1 MAPKGILGTKL
12 GMTQIFDDENRVVP
26 VTVIQAEPNTVAQVK
41 TVDGDG
47 YTAVQLAYGTR
58 KHVTKPLAGHLAAA
72 GLDSAKVLAELRYDD
87 DTAELPELGATVGVD
102 AFAKGDVIDV
112 TGTSKGKGYAGVMKR
127 HNFAG
132 MGDGHGV
139 KKKNRHP
146 GAVGACATPG
156 RTFKGMKMAGRTGG
170 QRVTVQNLEV
180 VDIDTEHQLLLVKG
194 AVPGSDGQVV
204 FVRSAVKSKT
214 KGGDA

>member
-12 GMTQIFDDENRVVP
+12 GMTQVFDDDNRVVP
-26 VTVIQAEPNTVAQVK
+26 VTVIQAEPNTISQVK
-41 TVDGDG
+41 TPETDG
-47 YTAVQLAYGTR
+47 YTAVQLAYGNRR
-58 KHVTKPLAGHLAAA
+58 KVTKPLAGHLAKA
-72 GLDSAKVLAELRYDD
+72 GVDSAKVLAELRLGDGD
-87 DTAELPELGATVGVD
+87 ELPELGSAVAVD

-112 TGTSKGKGYAGVMKR
+112 VGTSKGKGYAGVMKR
-127 HNFAG
+127 HNFSG

-170 QRVTVQNLEV
+170 ARVTVQNLEI
-180 VDIDTEHQLLLVKG
+180 VDVDTEHQLLLVKG

-204 FVRSAVKSKT
+204 FVTSAVKSKS
-214 KGGDA
+214 KVGDA

>member
-12 GMTQIFDDENRVVP
+12 GMTQVFDDDNRVVP
-26 VTVIQAEPNTVAQVK
+26 VTVIQAEPNTISQVK
-41 TVDGDG
+41 TPDTDG
-47 YTAVQLAYGTR
+47 YTAVQLAYGSRR
-58 KHVTKPLAGHLAAA
+58 KITKPLAGHLAKA
-72 GLDSAKVLAELRYDD
+72 GVDSAKVLAELRFDD
-87 DTAELPELGATVGVD
+87 GDELPELGSAVAVD
-102 AFAKGDVIDV
+102 AFAKGEVIDV
-112 TGTSKGKGYAGVMKR
+112 VGTSKGKGYAGVMKR
-127 HNFAG
+127 HNFSG

-170 QRVTVQNLEV
+170 ARVTVQNLEI
-180 VDIDTEHQLLLVKG
+180 VDVDTEHQLLLVKG

-204 FVRSAVKSKT
+204 FVTSAVKSKS
-214 KGGDA
+214 KVGDA

>member
-12 GMTQIFDDENRVVP
+12 GMTQVFDDENRVVP

-41 TVDGDG
+41 TVDSDG

-58 KHVTKPLAGHLAAA
+58 RHVTKPVAGHLAKA
-72 GLDSAKVLAELRYDD
+72 GVSSARVLAELRLDEES
-87 DTAELPELGATVGVD
+87 ELPEVGAVIAVD

-127 HNFAG
+127 HNFSG

-156 RTFKGMKMAGRTGG
+156 RTFKGMRMSGRMGG

-204 FVRSAVKSKT
+204 FIRSAVKSKT

>member
-12 GMTQIFDDENRVVP
+12 GMTQVFDDDNRVVP
-26 VTVIQAEPNTVAQVK
+26 VTVIQAEPNTISQVK
-41 TVDGDG
+41 TPENDG
-47 YTAVQLAYGTR
+47 YTAVQLAYGNRR
-58 KHVTKPLAGHLAAA
+58 KVTKPLAGHLAKA
-72 GLDSAKVLAELRYDD
+72 GVDSAKVLAELRLGDGD
-87 DTAELPELGATVGVD
+87 ELPELGSAVAVD

-112 TGTSKGKGYAGVMKR
+112 VGTSKGKGYAGVMKR
-127 HNFAG
+127 HNFSG

-170 QRVTVQNLEV
+170 ARVTVQNLEI
-180 VDIDTEHQLLLVKG
+180 VDVDTEHQLLLVKG

-204 FVRSAVKSKT
+204 FVTSAVKSKS
-214 KGGDA
+214 KVGDA

>member
-26 VTVIQAEPNTVAQVK
+26 VTVIQAEPNTIAQIK
-41 TVDGDG
+41 TVEVDG
-47 YTAVQLAYGTR
+47 YTAVQLAYGSRR
-58 KHVTKPLAGHLAAA
+58 KVSKPLAGHLAKA
-72 GLDSAKVLAELRYDD
+72 GIDSARAMAELRFDD
-87 DTAELPELGATVGVD
+87 ATDLPEVGSTVAVD
-102 AFAKGDVIDV
+102 TFAKGELIDI

-156 RTFKGMKMAGRTGG
+156 RTFKGTRMAGRTGG

-180 VDIDTEHQLLLVKG
+180 VDVDTEHQLLLVKG

-204 FVRSAVKSKT
+204 LVRSAVKSKN

>member
-12 GMTQIFDDENRVVP
+12 GMTQIFDDDNLVVP

-41 TVDGDG
+41 TVEVDG

-58 KHVTKPLAGHLAAA
+58 RKVSKPLAGHLAKA
-72 GLDSAKVLAELRYDD
+72 GIDGARVLAELRFEDG
-87 DTAELPELGATVGVD
+87 TELPEVGAKVAVD
-102 AFAKGDVIDV
+102 DFAKGEMIDV

-132 MGDGHGV
+132 LGDGHGV

-156 RTFKGMKMAGRTGG
+156 RTFRGTRMAGRMGG

-180 VDIDTEHQLLLVKG
+180 VAVDTEHQLLLVKG

-204 FVRSAVKSKT
+204 LVRSAAKSKS
-214 KGGDA
+214 KVGEA

>member
-12 GMTQIFDDENRVVP
+12 GMTQVFDDDNRVVP
-26 VTVIQAEPNTVAQVK
+26 VTVIQAEPNTIAQVK
-41 TVDGDG
+41 TVDVDG
-47 YTAVQLAYGTR
+47 YTAVQLAYGSRR
-58 KHVTKPLAGHLAAA
+58 KVTKPLAGHLAKA
-72 GLDSAKVLAELRYDD
+72 GIDSARALAELRFDD
-87 DTAELPELGATVGVD
+87 GTDLPEVGSTVAVD
-102 AFAKGDVIDV
+102 AFAKGELIDV

-156 RTFKGMKMAGRTGG
+156 RTFKGTRMSGRMGG

-204 FVRSAVKSKT
+204 LVRSAVKSKN
-214 KGGDA
+214 KVGEA

>member
-12 GMTQIFDDENRVVP
+12 GMTQIFDDDNRVVP
-26 VTVIQAEPNTVAQVK
+26 VTVIQAEPNTVAQIK
-41 TVDGDG
+41 TVAVDG

-58 KHVTKPLAGHLAAA
+58 RKVSKPLAGHLAKA
-72 GLDSAKVLAELRYDD
+72 GIDGARVLAELRLEDG
-87 DTAELPELGATVGVD
+87 AELPEVGATVAVD
-102 AFAKGDVIDV
+102 DFAKGEMIDV

-132 MGDGHGV
+132 LGDGHGV

-156 RTFKGMKMAGRTGG
+156 RTFKGTRMSGRMGG

-180 VDIDTEHQLLLVKG
+180 VAVDTEHQLLLVKG

-204 FVRSAVKSKT
+204 LVRSAVKSKS
-214 KGGDA
+214 KVGEA

>member
-12 GMTQIFDDENRVVP
+12 GMTQVFDDENRVVP

-41 TVDGDG
+41 TVDSDG
-47 YTAVQLAYGTR
+47 YTAVQLAYGAR
-58 KHVTKPLAGHLAAA
+58 KHVAKPLAGHLAKA
-72 GLDSAKVLAELRYDD
+72 GLDSARVLAELRFDD
-87 DTAELPELGATVGVD
+87 PSDLPELGDRIGVD

-180 VDIDTEHQLLLVKG
+180 VDIDTDHQLLLVKG

-204 FVRSAVKSKT
+204 FVRSAVKSKN

>member
-12 GMTQIFDDENRVVP
+12 GMTQVFDDENRVVP
-26 VTVIQAEPNTVAQVK
+26 VTVIQAEPNTIAQVK
-41 TVDGDG
+41 TPDTDG
-47 YTAVQLAYGTR
+47 YTAIQLAYGTR
-58 KHVTKPLAGHLAAA
+58 RKVTKPMAGHLAKA
-72 GLDSAKVLAELRYDD
+72 GATSAKVLAELRFDEGE
-87 DTAELPELGATVGVD
+87 ELPELGSSVAVD
-102 AFAKGDVIDV
+102 SFAKGDVIDV
-112 TGTSKGKGYAGVMKR
+112 VGTSKGKGYAGVMKR
-127 HNFAG
+127 HNFSG

-170 QRVTVQNLEV
+170 ARVTVQNLEI
-180 VDIDTEHQLLLVKG
+180 VDVDTEHQLLLVKG
-194 AVPGSDGQVV
+194 AVPGSDGQIV
-204 FVRSAVKSKT
+204 FVKSAVKSKN

>member
-12 GMTQIFDDENRVVP
+12 GMTQVFDDDNHIVP

-41 TVDGDG
+41 TVEVDG
-47 YTAVQLAYGTR
+47 YTAVQLAYGSRR
-58 KHVTKPLAGHLAAA
+58 KVSKPLTGHLSKA
-72 GLDSAKVLAELRYDD
+72 GLDSARALAELRLEDG
-87 DTAELPELGATVGVD
+87 TELPEVGATVAVD
-102 AFAKGDVIDV
+102 SFAKGELIDV

-156 RTFKGMKMAGRTGG
+156 RTFKGTRMAGRTGG

-204 FVRSAVKSKT
+204 LVRSAVKSKN
-214 KGGDA
+214 KGGEA

>member
-12 GMTQIFDDENRVVP
+12 GMTQVFDDENRVVP
-26 VTVIQAEPNTVAQVK
+26 VTVIQAEPNVIAQVK
-41 TVDGDG
+41 TPDTDG

-58 KHVTKPLAGHLAAA
+58 RKVTKPMAGHLAKA
-72 GLDSAKVLAELRYDD
+72 GATSAKVLAELRFDD
-87 DTAELPELGATVGVD
+87 GTELPELGSKVAVD
-102 AFAKGDVIDV
+102 SFAKGDVIDV
-112 TGTSKGKGYAGVMKR
+112 VGTSKGKGHAGVMKR
-127 HNFAG
+127 HNFSG

-170 QRVTVQNLEV
+170 ARVTVQNLEI
-180 VDIDTEHQLLLVKG
+180 VDVDAEHQLLLVKG
-194 AVPGSDGQVV
+194 AVPGADGQVV
-204 FVRSAVKSKT
+204 FVKSAVKSK
-214 KGGDA
+214 KDGDA